1 MTRQYIIEHTKR
13 FLAEDLDIDVRLIQP
28 DIELKHDIGISSI
41 NAVTIAAFIQ
51 KTFGC
56 KIRMQQVKT
65 IITINDLY
73 DYIEANTL

>member
-13 FLAEDLDIDVRLIQP
+13 FLAEVLDIDVRLIQP

>member
-13 FLAEDLDIDVRLIQP
+13 FLAEDLDIDARLIQP

>member
-1 MTRQYIIEHTKR
+1 MTQQYIIEHTKR

-28 DIELKHDIGISSI
+28 DIELKNDIGISSI

>member
-1 MTRQYIIEHTKR
+1 MTRQYIIEHTKW
-13 FLAEDLDIDVRLIQP
+13 FLAEDFDIDARLIHP

-41 NAVTIAAFIQ
+41 KAVTIAAFIQ

>member
-13 FLAEDLDIDVRLIQP
+13 FLAENLDIDVRLIQP

>member
-1 MTRQYIIEHTKR
+1 MTQQYIIEHTKR
-13 FLAEDLDIDVRLIQP
+13 FLAEVLDIDVRLIQP

>member
-1 MTRQYIIEHTKR
+1 MTQQYIIEHTKR